1 MNDIFVI
8 RGTLTVFGNL
18 GEDIDTIGSFF
29 GGEDTDIEVVVWGG
43 YVYFS
48 QLSNYNISIIYIT
61 FIN

>member
-29 GGEDTDIEVVVWGG
+29 GGEDTDIEVVV
-43 YVYFS
+43 
-48 QLSNYNISIIYIT
+48 
-61 FIN
+61 